1 MPRSVIRWVR
11 ALQVDFSRMQGK
23 YSPTFL
29 TVADQRKLELLLF
42 YWLFVVPDKDS
53 TTALGGLFSMLS

>member
-1 MPRSVIRWVR
+1 
-11 ALQVDFSRMQGK
+11 MQGK